1 MQRIQDKKKGVS
13 QWQRSYTFITA
24 IGTEMWEEFQKP
36 GKCRE
41 KGEREARRACEE
53 VIGQGPELG
62 RREGLCLLD
71 GVEWADHCG
80 WSERFTWGNSW
91 RKAERCKQ
99 GHLNDQ
105 IKNLEL
111 VSGACSIEDL
121 KFFFVL
127 NWKKNSFLMYIHSYE
142 AGEGHTFFCIDT
154 HNEPL
159 PTNQIG
165 FMGTRPVM
173 NHRAT
178 HLDQART
185 WFKHSVVNILKSLII
200 FQKGFLHFFI
210 LLGPRNYK
218 AGPAMIRKCRKLM
231 WHE

>member
-1 MQRIQDKKKGVS
+1 MQRIQDKEKGVS

-41 KGEREARRACEE
+41 NGEREARRACEE

-121 KFFFVL
+121 NFFFVL
-127 NWKKNSFLMYIHSYE
+127 NWKKKILFWC
-142 AGEGHTFFCIDT
+142 TFIPTRQAKDT
-154 HNEPL
+154 HFSVLIHITNLFL
-159 PTNQIG
+159 PIRLALWAQD
-165 FMGTRPVM
+165 
-173 NHRAT
+173 
-178 HLDQART
+178 LCRT
-185 WFKHSVVNILKSLII
+185 TE
-200 FQKGFLHFFI
+200 LHT
-210 LLGPRNYK
+210 
-218 AGPAMIRKCRKLM
+218 
-231 WHE
+231 